1 MEDCSSV
8 DCSFEKQPFK
18 RNYGLAVK
26 TAGLETF
33 VDIKMFTRFACRKNG
48 FRSVIAA
55 SICVIKLGSCTKF
68 KTGAGKR
75 NRKDLY
81 WLEPN
86 LCICCSKQTSTYN

>member
-55 SICVIKLGSCTKF
+55 SICVIKLG
-68 KTGAGKR
+68 
-75 NRKDLY
+75 L
-81 WLEPN
+81 LH
-86 LCICCSKQTSTYN
+86 